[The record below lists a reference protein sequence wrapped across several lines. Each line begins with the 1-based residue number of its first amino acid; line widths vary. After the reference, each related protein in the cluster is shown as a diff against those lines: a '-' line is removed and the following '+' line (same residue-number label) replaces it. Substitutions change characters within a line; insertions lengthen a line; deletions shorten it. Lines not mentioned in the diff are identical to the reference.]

1 MFDFLKKLFS
11 KDPLPEI
18 KTEEKNTITTS
29 RKAKDSSAQSKNKET
44 KKKRRVKKFSLNEE
58 NPTSTKESL
67 PQKDLKLRLGIDFGT
82 SNSKVVIK
90 DDAQGSFII
99 QDNRSVLF
107 PTTIYSKG
115 SKYKLEKFENSKEIS
130 DLKFK
135 LLDAVHKTSD
145 RDKPDVHD
153 KKLVANKAFRD
164 ASIYISLL
172 IKLAKEWLLDN
183 QSDYYSNYNLKW
195 DIVIGFPSVPSAESS
210 KKDTYKRLVHAFKL
224 LAKVGFY
231 LSENKESAIT
241 NSVYS
246 KATQY
251 VFEDKKSPSRS
262 ENPNWCF
269 AYPEI
274 LAQLATIQQT
284 DFEMRMGKNI
294 LVDIGAG
301 TVDTITFANNSE
313 DRRLSI
319 YQAAVGF
326 IGAHK
331 FHDFR
336 IEKISLE
343 LDKEK
348 KKYEFTGKHPMEQQD
363 GSPFKPRNYST
374 TSIISPKKV
383 AELLK
388 KVTDPQFQ
396 ILVHQL
402 VMGNFR
408 DTFNNLRSAYGN
420 GNPPSETFNLMLT
433 GGGSMLDFYKRIEIL
448 PFNKINEY
456 EVNIK
461 NFPIPKDIKNKT
473 QNISDIFHR
482 LSVAY
487 GLAYGNME
495 LYEISTR
502 ALAEEN
508 CETRI
513 TQGLSDE
520 KCKSCDSRSIA
531 GSDYCYGCGG

>member
-1 MFDFLKKLFS
+1 
-11 KDPLPEI
+11 
-18 KTEEKNTITTS
+18 
-29 RKAKDSSAQSKNKET
+29 
-44 KKKRRVKKFSLNEE
+44 
-58 NPTSTKESL
+58 
-67 PQKDLKLRLGIDFGT
+67 
-82 SNSKVVIK
+82 
-90 DDAQGSFII
+90 
-99 QDNRSVLF
+99 
-107 PTTIYSKG
+107 
-115 SKYKLEKFENSKEIS
+115 
-130 DLKFK
+130 
-135 LLDAVHKTSD
+135 
-145 RDKPDVHD
+145 
-153 KKLVANKAFRD
+153 
-164 ASIYISLL
+164 
-172 IKLAKEWLLDN
+172 
-183 QSDYYSNYNLKW
+183 
-195 DIVIGFPSVPSAESS
+195 
-210 KKDTYKRLVHAFKL
+210 
-224 LAKVGFY
+224 
-231 LSENKESAIT
+231 
-241 NSVYS
+241 
-246 KATQY
+246 
-251 VFEDKKSPSRS
+251 
-262 ENPNWCF
+262 
-269 AYPEI
+269 
-274 LAQLATIQQT
+274 
-284 DFEMRMGKNI
+284 MRMGKNI

>member
-1 MFDFLKKLFS
+1 M
-11 KDPLPEI
+11 
-18 KTEEKNTITTS
+18 
-29 RKAKDSSAQSKNKET
+29 
-44 KKKRRVKKFSLNEE
+44 
-58 NPTSTKESL
+58 
-67 PQKDLKLRLGIDFGT
+67 
-82 SNSKVVIK
+82 
-90 DDAQGSFII
+90 
-99 QDNRSVLF
+99 
-107 PTTIYSKG
+107 
-115 SKYKLEKFENSKEIS
+115 
-130 DLKFK
+130 
-135 LLDAVHKTSD
+135 
-145 RDKPDVHD
+145 
-153 KKLVANKAFRD
+153 ANKAFRD

-172 IKLAKEWLLDN
+172 IKLAKEWLLDKK
-183 QSDYYSNYNLKW
+183 YYSNYNLKW
-195 DIVIGFPSVPSAESS
+195 DIVIGFPSVPSAEPS

-433 GGGSMLDFYKRIEIL
+433 GGGSMLDFYKRIE
-448 PFNKINEY
+448 
-456 EVNIK
+456 
-461 NFPIPKDIKNKT
+461 
-473 QNISDIFHR
+473 
-482 LSVAY
+482 
-487 GLAYGNME
+487 
-495 LYEISTR
+495 
-502 ALAEEN
+502 
-508 CETRI
+508 
-513 TQGLSDE
+513 
-520 KCKSCDSRSIA
+520 
-531 GSDYCYGCGG
+531 